1 MYYEEHRCKEHEEDA
16 DAVARYGIADVV
28 DSTGISAYTIR
39 YYDKCGFFPDL
50 ARDHRGVRSFSQID
64 IAQLHFVDARASNT
78 MCACRNV
85 VHRLV
90 LSVSKSCAHKK
101 RCLNTS
107 APSSMKVSSG
117 FMPQVWNC
125 LQIKAPMNPPWYS
138 YRSNWSKNPCFRRP
152 RSRRRTKRGLR
163 TALRALYL
171 NHQVRRL

>member
-1 MYYEEHRCKEHEEDA
+1 MPLKQLDPELPIPAYAYPGDA
-16 DAVARYGIADVV
+16 GVDLRSTIDLVLHPFERALVPCGIAVSIPRGYAGFV
-28 DSTGISAYTIR
+28 LPRSGLAIRHGVSLVNAPGLIDSGY
-39 YYDKCGFFPDL
+39 
-50 ARDHRGVRSFSQID
+50 RGELQSV
-64 IAQLHFVDARASNT
+64 
-78 MCACRNV
+78 
-85 VHRLV
+85 LV
-90 LSVSKSCAHKK
+90 NLDAHKK